1 MLLVSKS
8 SGGVHA
14 IITFGKVTMCG
25 VTLCFSTSAGIDE
38 VNDKLA
44 MMERAQTHRGP
55 DGHGALVEA
64 VGAGVVG
71 LGQQRLSILD
81 LSPAGHQP
89 MVSPCGRY
97 ALSYNGEVY
106 NYKEL
111 ALDLGEDPIVA
122 MSSGD
127 TAVVLAALVR
137 WGADAFRRFNG
148 MWAIAFLD
156 RKEGRLLLSRDR
168 LGVKPLYYFLDGR
181 TLVAASEIKG
191 VLAGSGG
198 RRFALNVDA
207 VGRYLIQSLI
217 CAQPQTFF
225 KGIDEFPAASWA
237 EINLHA
243 PSVVVDAKPFWR
255 HPYEEP
261 RSGLPKPKADDIREL
276 FVDAVRVR
284 LRSDVPVGIMLSG
297 GLDSSAILAAAKQV
311 ATGNLRALSVVS
323 RDPATSEEPF
333 IDRMV
338 AHTGCD
344 ITKIQS
350 DDDPV
355 RLWDDL
361 SDANWHIEYPLSS
374 FSSLAHRAIIKRARD
389 QGLIVLLTGQGA
401 DEQLGGYNKF
411 LYFYLQDRLKS
422 GHFAGPLSML
432 TGCVRQGTILSEF
445 SLSQAKRYIPFLRGR
460 LSRTWRGPA
469 LDGVSLLESGLRSS
483 YEEREWADLRFFS
496 LPALL
501 TYEDRLS
508 MSWSC
513 EMRPPF
519 LDYRLVEAFARV
531 PPEAKLVK
539 GWTKHIFREAMRD
552 LLPPEIV
559 WRKDKKGY
567 TLPGAL
573 WMRTVLRSRVEDV
586 LNQPMMAAELGLINA
601 AGARALYADLL
612 AERPSVRESDVLS
625 IVSLEIWLRRF
636 APYLEGA
643 SVAA

>member
-1 MLLVSKS
+1 
-8 SGGVHA
+8 
-14 IITFGKVTMCG
+14 MCG
-25 VTLCFSTSAGIDE
+25 VTLCFSTRAGIDE
-38 VNDKLA
+38 ITDRLVA
-44 MMERAQTHRGP
+44 MERAQLHRGP
-55 DGHGALVEA
+55 DGRGAVIEA
-64 VGAGVVG
+64 AGAGVIG

-81 LSPAGHQP
+81 LSPAGSQP

-97 ALSYNGEVY
+97 VLSYNGEIY

-111 ALDLGEDPIVA
+111 ASELGDDPIVS

-137 WGADAFRRFNG
+137 WGVDAFRRFNG
-148 MWAIAFLD
+148 MWALAFLD
-156 RKEGRLLLSRDR
+156 RKEGRVLLSRDR
-168 LGVKPLYYFLDGR
+168 LGVKPLYYSLDGR
-181 TLVAASEIKG
+181 TLVVASEIKG

-198 RRFALNVDA
+198 RRFALNVDV
-207 VGRYLIQSLI
+207 VGRYLFQSLI
-217 CAQPQTFF
+217 SSQSQTFF
-225 KGIDEFPAASWA
+225 KGIEEFPAAAWA
-237 EINLHA
+237 DINLHA
-243 PSVVVDAKPFWR
+243 PSIVVYAKPFWR

-261 RSGLPKPKADDIREL
+261 RSGLPEPKADDIREL

-284 LRSDVPVGIMLSG
+284 LRSDVPVGILLSG

-311 ATGNLRALSVVS
+311 ATGGLRALSVIS

-355 RLWDDL
+355 GLWDDL
-361 SDANWHIEYPLSS
+361 SDANWYFDHPVNS
-374 FSSLAHRAIIKRARD
+374 FSNLAHRAIIRRARE
-389 QGLIVLLTGQGA
+389 QGLIVLLTGQGS

-411 LYFYLQDRLKS
+411 LYFYLQDRLRR
-422 GHFAGPLSML
+422 GRLAGPLSML
-432 TGCVRQGTILSEF
+432 AGCVRHGTILPEF
-445 SLSQAKRYIPFLRGR
+445 SLGTAKRYIPFLRGR
-460 LSRTWRGPA
+460 LSRSWRGPA
-469 LDGVSLLESGLRSS
+469 LDGVSLLENGLRSS

-496 LPALL
+496 LPAIL
-501 TYEDRLS
+501 TSEDRMS

-519 LDYRLVEAFARV
+519 LDYRLVEVFARV
-531 PPEAKLVK
+531 RPEAKLVT
-539 GWTKHIFREAMRD
+539 GWTKHILREAMKR
-552 LLPPEIV
+552 LLPPEIT

-586 LNQPMMAAELGLINA
+586 LNQPMIAAELGLVDA
-601 AGARALYADLL
+601 AGSRALFADLL
-612 AERPSVRESDVLS
+612 AERSGVRYSDILS
-625 IVSLEIWLRRF
+625 IVSLELWLRRF
-636 APYLEGA
+636 APYLENGH
-643 SVAA
+643 V

>member
-1 MLLVSKS
+1 
-8 SGGVHA
+8 
-14 IITFGKVTMCG
+14 MCG
-25 VTLCFSTSAGIDE
+25 VTLCFSTSAGSDE
-38 VNDKLA
+38 VADRLA
-44 MMERAQTHRGP
+44 EMERAQTHRGP
-55 DGHGALVEA
+55 DDRGVLIEA
-64 VGAGVVG
+64 VGAGIVG

-111 ALDLGEDPIVA
+111 ARELGEDPIVA
-122 MSSGD
+122 MSGGD

-148 MWAIAFLD
+148 MWALAFLD

-168 LGVKPLYYFLDGR
+168 LGVKPFYYSLDGR

-198 RRFALNVDA
+198 QRFGLNVDA

-225 KGIDEFPAASWA
+225 KGIDEFPVASWA
-237 EINLHA
+237 EIDLHA
-243 PSVVVDAKPFWR
+243 STVVVKAKPFWH

-261 RSGLPKPKADDIREL
+261 RSDLPGPKAEEIRDL
-276 FVDAVRVR
+276 FIDAVRVR

-297 GLDSSAILAAAKQV
+297 GLDSSAILAAARRV

-323 RDPATSEEPF
+323 RDPTTNEEPF

-344 ITKIQS
+344 ITKVQA

-361 SDANWHIEYPLSS
+361 SDANWYFDHPVSS
-374 FSSLAHRAIIKRARD
+374 FSNLAHRAIIRRARD
-389 QGLIVLLTGQGA
+389 QGLIVLLTGQGS

-411 LYFYLQDRLKS
+411 FYFFLQDRLRRGRLK
-422 GHFAGPLSML
+422 GPLSML
-432 TGCVRQGTILSEF
+432 AGCIKHGTILPEF
-445 SLSQAKRYIPFLRGR
+445 TLGTAKRYIPFLRGR
-460 LSRTWRGPA
+460 LSRSWRGPA

-483 YEEREWADLRFFS
+483 YEEREWADLRYFS
-496 LPALL
+496 LPAILAS
-501 TYEDRLS
+501 EDRMS

-519 LDYRLVEAFARV
+519 LDYRLIEALARV

-539 GWTKHIFREAMRD
+539 GWTKHILREAMRD
-552 LLPPEIV
+552 LLPPEIA

-567 TLPGAL
+567 TLPGAF
-573 WMRTVLRSRVEDV
+573 WMRTDLRSRIEDV
-586 LNQPMMAAELGLINA
+586 LNQPMIAAELGLVDA
-601 AGARALYADLL
+601 VGARTLYADLL
-612 AERPSVRESDVLS
+612 AERSGVRYSDILS
-625 IVSLEIWLRRF
+625 IVSLEVWLRRF
-636 APYLEGA
+636 APYLEEA
-643 SVAA
+643 RA

>member
-1 MLLVSKS
+1 
-8 SGGVHA
+8 
-14 IITFGKVTMCG
+14 MCG
-25 VTLCFSTSAGIDE
+25 VTLCFSTSASINEITGR
-38 VNDKLA
+38 LA
-44 MMERAQTHRGP
+44 AMERAQTHRGP
-55 DGHGALVEA
+55 DGRGALIERA
-64 VGAGVVG
+64 GMGAIG

-81 LSPAGHQP
+81 LSPAGSQP

-111 ALDLGEDPIVA
+111 ALDLGDDPIVA

-148 MWAIAFLD
+148 MWALAFLD

-168 LGVKPLYYFLDGR
+168 LGVKPLYYSHDGR

-198 RRFALNVDA
+198 RRFALNIDA
-207 VGRYLIQSLI
+207 VGRYLIQSLVS
-217 CAQPQTFF
+217 AQPQTFF
-225 KGIDEFPAASWA
+225 KGIEEFPAASWA
-237 EINLHA
+237 EINLHG
-243 PSVVVDAKPFWR
+243 PSIAIETKPFWR

-261 RSGLPKPKADDIREL
+261 RPDLPEPKAADIREL
-276 FVDAVRVR
+276 FIDAVRVR

-311 ATGNLRALSVVS
+311 ATGSLRALSVVS
-323 RDPATSEEPF
+323 RDPETSEERF

-338 AHTGCD
+338 AHTGCE

-355 RLWDDL
+355 TLWDDL
-361 SDANWHIEYPLSS
+361 SNANWYFDHPVNS
-374 FSSLAHRAIIKRARD
+374 FSNLAHRAIIGRARE
-389 QGLIVLLTGQGA
+389 QGLIVLLTGQGS

-411 LYFYLQDRLKS
+411 LYFYLQDRLKR
-422 GHFAGPLSML
+422 GRVAGPLSML
-432 TGCVRQGTILSEF
+432 AGCLKHGTILPEF
-445 SLSQAKRYIPFLRGR
+445 TLGTAKRYIPFLRGR
-460 LSRTWRGPA
+460 LSRTWCGPA
-469 LDGVSLLESGLRSS
+469 LNDVSLLENGLRTS
-483 YEEREWADLRFFS
+483 YEEREWADLRYFS
-496 LPALL
+496 LPAIL
-501 TYEDRLS
+501 TSEDRMS

-519 LDYRLVEAFARV
+519 LDYRLVEVFARV

-539 GWTKHIFREAMRD
+539 GWTKHILRDAMKD
-552 LLPPEIV
+552 LLPSEIA

-573 WMRTVLRSRVEDV
+573 WMRTILRSRIEEV
-586 LNQPMMAAELGLINA
+586 LNQRMIASDLGLVNQ
-601 AGARALYADLL
+601 AGVRGLFVDLL
-612 AERPSVRESDVLS
+612 AERSGVRYSDVLS
-625 IVSLEIWLRRF
+625 IISLEFWLRRF
-636 APYLEGA
+636 AAYLEDA
-643 SVAA
+643 SAAV

>member
-1 MLLVSKS
+1 MRVVSKS
-8 SGGVHA
+8 RMTPAVF
-14 IITFGKVTMCG
+14 ILGKVIMCG

-38 VNDKLA
+38 ITNRLA

-55 DGHGALVEA
+55 DGQGALIEA
-64 VGAGVVG
+64 VGAGIVG

-89 MVSPCGRY
+89 MISPCGRY

-111 ALDLGEDPIVA
+111 AQELGEDPIVA

-148 MWAIAFLD
+148 MWALAFLD

-168 LGVKPLYYFLDGR
+168 LGVKPLYYSLDGR
-181 TLVAASEIKG
+181 ILVAASEIKG
-191 VLAGSGG
+191 VLTGSGG
-198 RRFALNVDA
+198 RRFGLNVDA

-225 KGIDEFPAASWA
+225 KGIDEFPVASWA
-237 EINLHA
+237 EIDLHA
-243 PSVVVDAKPFWR
+243 PTVVVDPKPFWR

-261 RSGLPKPKADDIREL
+261 RSGLPGPNADEIRDL
-276 FVDAVRVR
+276 FIDAVRVR

-297 GLDSSAILAAAKQV
+297 GLDSSAILTAARQV

-344 ITKIQS
+344 ITKVQT

-361 SDANWHIEYPLSS
+361 SDANWYFDHPVSS
-374 FSSLAHRAIIKRARD
+374 FSNLAHRAIIRRARD
-389 QGLIVLLTGQGA
+389 QGLIVLLTGQGS

-411 LYFYLQDRLKS
+411 FYFYLQDRLKR
-422 GHFAGPLSML
+422 GRLTGPLSML
-432 TGCVRQGTILSEF
+432 AGCIQHGTILPEF
-445 SLSQAKRYIPFLRGR
+445 TLSTAKRYIPFLRGR
-460 LSRTWRGPA
+460 LSRSWRGPA
-469 LDGVSLLESGLRSS
+469 LDGASLLESGLRSS
-483 YEEREWADLRFFS
+483 YEEREWADLRYFS
-496 LPALL
+496 LPAILAS
-501 TYEDRLS
+501 EDRMS

-513 EMRPPF
+513 EMRTPF

-539 GWTKHIFREAMRD
+539 GWTKHILREAMRD
-552 LLPPEIV
+552 LLPPEIA
-559 WRKDKKGY
+559 WRTDKKGY
-567 TLPGAL
+567 TLPGTL
-573 WMRTVLRSRVEDV
+573 WMRTVLRSRIEDV
-586 LNQPMMAAELGLINA
+586 LNQPMMAAELGLVDA
-601 AGARALYADLL
+601 VGARALYADLL
-612 AERPSVRESDVLS
+612 AERSSVRYSDVLS
-625 IVSLEIWLRRF
+625 IVSLEVWLRRF
-636 APYLEGA
+636 APYLEDA
-643 SVAA
+643 RA